1 MPHFLCFTDLSLT
14 TTPGNPINSSVV
26 ATDAAADSTPPPPSS
41 SSSAP
46 ACAVAGA
53 GRRHRHT
60 TCFFVRDGDK
70 KSSFALERPVALLV
84 DESSDH
90 ERRGGDG
97 NARQTLEPPPSS
109 SPAAAADGD
118 DDCADEEEREERH
131 GGNRDQESQLLF
143 EKGSRDD
150 DDDAGGG
157 GTFAS
162 TTAAASIT
170 SCCVSS
176 SAENGDGSASSS
188 SSREEKFLFGGF
200 ELIANVG
207 TVEVHAVRSTDA
219 ASIPSAA
226 EAYLTTCKGVP
237 MRDLPGLSTIPLCVD
252 GTSSGTEEEGLR
264 KEIKYGLDERSTI
277 ERDILFYKFIFVM
290 PGGPKPMERVRLK
303 FARMNDVSPP
313 VHGLIIVRTLKVK
326 GRLSD
331 SVPKKIPGGQLLSTS
346 QRSTPPPIGPAANF
360 FTGGMPSSVEGR
372 DGMSGGL
379 ASMMA
384 MFGGGDDAIES
395 SHMNPRQHQI
405 RQMQL
410 QSCDPRNS
418 QHRRDDD
425 HQHRQEKNQAEIM
438 SSVAGLGIFLRSSE
452 ERMAD
457 KLETMLAGIEM
468 RITNRLDG
476 LAARLDAI
484 EQSLGHDESSKKR

>member
-14 TTPGNPINSSVV
+14 TTTPGNPIKSSVV
-26 ATDAAADSTPPPPSS
+26 AKDAAADSTPPP

-97 NARQTLEPPPSS
+97 NARQTLAPPPSS

-131 GGNRDQESQLLF
+131 GGDRDHESQLLF
-143 EKGSRDD
+143 EKVSRDD
-150 DDDAGGG
+150 NDDAGGG
-157 GTFAS
+157 EKFAS

-219 ASIPSAA
+219 ASIPSAE

-252 GTSSGTEEEGLR
+252 GTSSGTEEEELR
-264 KEIKYGLDERSTI
+264 KEIKYGHDERSTI

-395 SHMNPRQHQI
+395 PHMNPRQHRI

-484 EQSLGHDESSKKR
+484 EQSLVHDESSKKR